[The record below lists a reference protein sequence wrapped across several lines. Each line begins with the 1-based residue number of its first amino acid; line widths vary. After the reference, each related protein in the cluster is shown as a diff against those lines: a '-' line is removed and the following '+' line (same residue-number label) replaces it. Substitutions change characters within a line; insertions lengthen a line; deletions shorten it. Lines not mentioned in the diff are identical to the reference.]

1 MKNGI
6 VIVNYNDYK
15 TTKRLIDNIR
25 DYKVFDKIVIVDN
38 KSSDNSL
45 KELKKLENKRI
56 VVIDSG
62 KNKGYSYAL
71 NVGCKYLIDKYKEC
85 KIIVSNSDIII
96 QSENDI
102 KDLFELV
109 KGKNVIVGPTI
120 IEGNNLNRGWIL
132 PKPMDDV
139 AMNILG
145 LYKKYQKRHLMYQDS
160 YYNKDISK
168 VGTVSGCFFAISS
181 KYLEEMGYFDENV
194 FLYYEENIM
203 GVKTRDLGKNII
215 VANNIDVIHDHAVS
229 IDKSLKRIKKYDILK
244 NSQYYFEKTYNH
256 ASKGELFLLKL
267 TSKITRIILLIKYMI
282 D

>member
-96 QSENDI
+96 QSDNDI

-120 IEGNNLNRGWIL
+120 IEGNNLNRGWIV

-181 KYLEEMGYFDENV
+181 KHLEEMGYFDTNV

-203 GVKTRDLGKNII
+203 GVKTKDLGKNII

-256 ASKGELFLLKL
+256 ASKGELFLLRL
-267 TSKITRIILLIKYMI
+267 TNKITRVILLIKYMI

>member
-71 NVGCKYLIDKYKEC
+71 NVGCKYLIDKYNEC

-120 IEGNNLNRGWIL
+120 IEGNNLNRGWIV

-181 KYLEEMGYFDENV
+181 KHLEEMGYFDENV

-203 GVKTRDLGKNII
+203 GVKTKDLGKNII

-267 TSKITRIILLIKYMI
+267 TSKITRVILLIKYMI

>member
-181 KYLEEMGYFDENV
+181 KHLEEMGYFDENV
-194 FLYYEENIM
+194 FLYYEENIL

-267 TSKITRIILLIKYMI
+267 TSKITRVILLIKYMI